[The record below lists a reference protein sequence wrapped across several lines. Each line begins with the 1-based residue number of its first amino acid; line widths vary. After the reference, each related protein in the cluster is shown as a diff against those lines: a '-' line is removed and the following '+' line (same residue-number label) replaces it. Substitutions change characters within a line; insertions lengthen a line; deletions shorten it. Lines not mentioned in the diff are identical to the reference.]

1 MADSAIGIDR
11 TTDAASYSPFPSGDR
26 SGADRGGC
34 TTNQAADPFA
44 SQKELAGLIQLGTE
58 KVDAGADAEATECFQ
73 KALEIGEHVLSPDNP
88 DLVLLLNDLTRLYL
102 KQSRYAEAEP
112 LLLRLFEMKRSKGD
126 DHPEVATVLASIAAD
141 RQALGQHESA
151 EQLWRRVLEIRERTL
166 APNHFAI
173 ATALEGLGEAC
184 AARGNN
190 AEALPAL
197 QRALTIRERTLG
209 AGHPSLRRSKERI
222 ADLQLQ
228 SAEDS
233 LDSAPGMDIV
243 PSKEKYRLLSGEHL
257 RLTAPAPVPPVAIV
271 RDVATAPPPAVGRDL
286 TTQIASRQTK
296 VILQLPPS
304 ESMMPDVVPG
314 REQTLEA
321 QAVTADLPY
330 RDALESIRTELE
342 GSQETV
348 PLAVRLSAMVQR
360 TTAFLTRREVVAVI
374 IVAVV
379 SVFSVAVAKTN
390 PSGDLEA
397 NATNTSAS
405 QLSSPTAQTAPVVT
419 AAALSTPVHESSAS
433 AENVSSAKPSA
444 KAHAEEHS
452 SSKKSED
459 SRAETRKLT
468 LPTLSTAVMSN
479 LDSVASRA
487 AESSANRAEPVITV
501 PTATFGARRGSFD
514 LSYRSTDP
522 IRARLIGELP
532 TPQVPERM
540 SDVEGEVRV
549 RFSVDTQGQPVMSTF
564 AVVRSPNPLLTA
576 AVRRVIPSMHFVPA
590 STGGSD
596 PKPIADVVETSFR
609 FARQN
614 R

>member
-11 TTDAASYSPFPSGDR
+11 TTDSPSYSPFPSGDR
-26 SGADRGGC
+26 SAADRGGR
-34 TTNQAADPFA
+34 TTAQPTELFAA
-44 SQKELAGLIQLGTE
+44 QKELAGLIELGTE
-58 KVDAGADAEATECFQ
+58 KVDAGADGEATECFQ
-73 KALEIGEHVLSPDNP
+73 KALDIGERLLSPDNP

-102 KQSRYAEAEP
+102 KQSRYADAEP

-126 DHPEVATVLASIAAD
+126 DHPEVATVLASLAAV

-151 EQLWRRVLEIRERTL
+151 EQLWRRVLDIRERTL

-209 AGHPSLRRSKERI
+209 TGHPSLRTSKERI

-233 LDSAPGMDIV
+233 LDSGAGRDIS
-243 PSKEKYRLLSGEHL
+243 PSKEKYRLLSGDHL
-257 RLTAPAPVPPVAIV
+257 RLNAPASVPPVSIV
-271 RDVATAPPPAVGRDL
+271 RDVAPPPAVPRDL
-286 TTQIASRQTK
+286 ATQIASRQTK

-304 ESMMPDVVPG
+304 ESMLPDVLPSL
-314 REQTLEA
+314 EQNVEA
-321 QAVTADLPY
+321 QSVGTDLPY

-342 GSQETV
+342 ESQATV
-348 PLAVRLSAMVQR
+348 PLAVRLTAMVQR

-374 IVAVV
+374 IVAIV

-390 PSGDLEA
+390 PSGDLEV
-397 NATNTSAS
+397 NSAS
-405 QLSSPTAQTAPVVT
+405 TSPTQSSSPAAQTQSALVAT
-419 AAALSTPVHESSAS
+419 ALSTPVHESSAIG
-433 AENVSSAKPSA
+433 ENANGAKSPV
-444 KAHAEEHS
+444 KTHTEEHS
-452 SSKKSED
+452 SSKKTDD
-459 SRAETRKLT
+459 SRADNRKLT
-468 LPTLSTAVMSN
+468 LPTLSTAMMSN
-479 LDSVASRA
+479 LDSVASKA
-487 AESSANRAEPVITV
+487 AESSAGRSEPVITV
-501 PTATFGARRGSFD
+501 PTSTFGSRRATFD
-514 LSYRSTDP
+514 LGYHSSDP

-532 TPQVPERM
+532 TPQVSERM
-540 SDVEGEVRV
+540 ADVEGEVRV
-549 RFSVDTQGQPVMSTF
+549 RFSVDTEGQPVMSTF
-564 AVVRSPNPLLTA
+564 AVVRSPSPLLTA
-576 AVRRVIPSMHFVPA
+576 AVRKVIPSMHFVPA

-596 PKPIADVVETSFR
+596 PKAIADVVETSFR

>member
-1 MADSAIGIDR
+1 MADPAIGIDR
-11 TTDAASYSPFPSGDR
+11 NTEPPAYSPFPSGDR
-26 SGADRGGC
+26 SGADRGGR
-34 TTNQAADPFA
+34 TTPQPADPFA
-44 SQKELAGLIQLGTE
+44 AQKDLATLIQVGTE
-58 KVDAGADAEATECFQ
+58 RVDAGADAEATECFRE
-73 KALEIGEHVLSPDNP
+73 ALEIGEHVLSPDNP

-102 KQSRYAEAEP
+102 KQSRYADAEP

-126 DHPEVATVLASIAAD
+126 DHPEVATVLASLAAV

-151 EQLWRRVLEIRERTL
+151 EQLWRRVLDIRERTL

-209 AGHPSLRRSKERI
+209 PGHPSLRRSKERI

-233 LDSAPGMDIV
+233 LDSTPAVDIG
-243 PSKEKYRLLSGEHL
+243 PSREKYRLLSGEQL

-271 RDVATAPPPAVGRDL
+271 RDVATVPTPPSARDL
-286 TTQIASRQTK
+286 ATQIASRQTK

-314 REQTLEA
+314 REQGLEA
-321 QAVTADLPY
+321 QTVAADLPY

-342 GSQETV
+342 ESQQTV

-390 PSGDLEA
+390 PSGDLEPSA
-397 NATNTSAS
+397 ASVSTS
-405 QLSSPTAQTAPVVT
+405 QPSSPTSQSAPVLT
-419 AAALSTPVHESSAS
+419 AAALSTPVHESSAN
-433 AENVSSAKPSA
+433 AESVNSA
-444 KAHAEEHS
+444 KASTKAHTEEHS
-452 SSKKSED
+452 SSKKSDD
-459 SRAETRKLT
+459 SRPETRKLT

-487 AESSANRAEPVITV
+487 AESSANRSEPVITV
-501 PTATFGARRGSFD
+501 PTTAFGNRRASFD

-576 AVRRVIPSMHFVPA
+576 AVRKVIPSMHFVPA

-609 FARQN
+609 FARQT

>member
-11 TTDAASYSPFPSGDR
+11 NTEPASYSPFPGGDR
-26 SGADRGGC
+26 TAADRGGR
-34 TTNQAADPFA
+34 TTPQPADSFAA
-44 SQKELAGLIQLGTE
+44 QKDLATLIQMGTE
-58 KVDAGADAEATECFQ
+58 RVDAGADAEATECFQ
-73 KALEIGEHVLSPDNP
+73 EALEIGEHVLSPDNP

-102 KQSRYAEAEP
+102 KQSRYADAEP

-126 DHPEVATVLASIAAD
+126 DHPEVATVLASLAAV

-190 AEALPAL
+190 AEALPTL
-197 QRALTIRERTLG
+197 KRALKIRERTLG
-209 AGHPSLRRSKERI
+209 AGHPSLRTSKERI

-228 SAEDS
+228 SAEDP
-233 LDSAPGMDIV
+233 LDSAAGRDIG
-243 PSKEKYRLLSGEHL
+243 PSKDKYRLLSGDHL
-257 RLTAPAPVPPVAIV
+257 RLSAPPPAPSVSIV
-271 RDVATAPPPAVGRDL
+271 RDVAPTPPVSHDL
-286 TTQIASRQTK
+286 ATQVASRQTK
-296 VILQLPPS
+296 IILQLPPS
-304 ESMMPDVVPG
+304 ESMEPEVVPDG
-314 REQTLEA
+314 EPTAEA
-321 QAVTADLPY
+321 HSFAVDLPY

-342 GSQETV
+342 ESQETV
-348 PLAVRLSAMVQR
+348 PLAARLTALMHR
-360 TTAFLTRREVVAVI
+360 TTSFLTRREVIVAGVI
-374 IVAVV
+374 IAVV

-390 PSGDLEA
+390 SSRNVELKAAG
-397 NATNTSAS
+397 TSAT
-405 QLSSPTAQTAPVVT
+405 QPSSVTAQTAPARI
-419 AAALSTPVHESSAS
+419 AAALSAPVHESAATAAS
-433 AENVSSAKPSA
+433 ANGVKIQV
-444 KAHAEEHS
+444 KAHTEEHS
-452 SSKKSED
+452 SSKKSDD
-459 SRAETRKLT
+459 SRADNRKLT
-468 LPTLSTAVMSN
+468 LPTISTAVMSN
-479 LDSVASRA
+479 LDSVASKA
-487 AESSANRAEPVITV
+487 AESSANRPEPVITV
-501 PTATFGARRGSFD
+501 PTTTFGSRRASFD

-532 TPQVPERM
+532 TPQVSERM
-540 SDVEGEVRV
+540 ADVEGEVRV

-576 AVRRVIPSMHFVPA
+576 AVRKVIPSMHFVPA

-609 FARQN
+609 FARQT